1 MKEFTDMADIRD
13 GKGLKPINL
22 TDDWAAGRLAGLREN
37 CQEIEELQKELAKK
51 ETIKDRLY
59 DQIEELTGELERMT
73 ERLKRYEKLK
83 KGSVIR
89 DGFGNYAV
97 LRTMENTDGFI
108 AVWEDGSAEEL
119 DEESDIYKSYVV
131 TGDEIDL
138 EKTPFEAVF
147 RMLRY
152 YGTRTED

>member
-1 MKEFTDMADIRD
+1 MKEYTDMADIKD
-13 GKGLKPINL
+13 GKGLKPLNL

-37 CQEIEELQKELAKK
+37 CQKVEELREALDHKEK
-51 ETIKDRLY
+51 INNRLY
-59 DQIEELTGELERMT
+59 DQVEELTGELERMT

-83 KGSVIR
+83 EGSVIR

-97 LRTMENTDGFI
+97 LRTMENVDGFI
-108 AVWEDGSAEEL
+108 AVWEDGSSEEL
-119 DEESDIYKSYVV
+119 DEESEIYKSYVV

-138 EKTPFEAVF
+138 EKAGFNAVF

-152 YGTRTED
+152 FGTRTED